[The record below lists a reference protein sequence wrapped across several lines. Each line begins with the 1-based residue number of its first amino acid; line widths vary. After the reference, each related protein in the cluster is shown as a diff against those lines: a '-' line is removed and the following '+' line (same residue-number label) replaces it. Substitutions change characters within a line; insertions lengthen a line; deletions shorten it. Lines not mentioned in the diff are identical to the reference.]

1 MGKETQQATSVGFPL
16 ANILTIVFV
25 IAKLAGV
32 VGWSWWWVF
41 SPLWV
46 SVLLVIGIL
55 LLVLGFAAVGAFFAA
70 ILE

>member
-16 ANILTIVFV
+16 ASILTIIFV

-46 SVLLVIGIL
+46 SVLLAIGIL
-55 LLVLGFAAVGAFFAA
+55 LLVLGFAAVVAFFAA